1 MPDQLNES
9 DGWCWIFSWCQEVL
23 GTSVH
28 HQLQWMLRNFLSMQE
43 SIITISTSRKGRKE
57 KTYCWYQYVCE
68 PRMRLYGP
76 PRELLTHLQKLI
88 SDNVRKSGLDIPPA
102 DTKWSV
108 EGACEAPKINI
119 FSREK
124 VKQLTSHTSSWNSWR
139 LLVAP
144 RFLEDFPFGCRRT
157 LRAYLNIYSQQ
168 TKVTRKDN
176 RL

>member
-1 MPDQLNES
+1 MNWM
-9 DGWCWIFSWCQEVL
+9 DGVGFFDGAERFWGWLYTTSCSGCQGIPCQCIVKNWHFKE
-23 GTSVH
+23 
-28 HQLQWMLRNFLSMQE
+28 
-43 SIITISTSRKGRKE
+43 GRDE
-57 KTYCWYQYVCE
+57 DKTYRWYQYVCE

-157 LRAYLNIYSQQ
+157 LRAYSEHL
-168 TKVTRKDN
+168 
-176 RL
+176 